1 MRCLWKVALVVLY
14 KKGGKI
20 EENNIR
26 KLNKSFLFNNF
37 SPPSQRLI
45 CIIYKIIYVHMERY
59 ETERERARARER
71 ERVCEKEIES
81 VCQREIET
89 EREICC

>member
-1 MRCLWKVALVVLY
+1 MRCLWKIVLVVLY

-59 ETERERARARER
+59 ETERERARERECVCEREIERER
-71 ERVCEKEIES
+71 ER
-81 VCQREIET
+81 
-89 EREICC
+89 EREIKKICC